1 MATDKRDGYS
11 NPPSTTA
18 LLLLLL
24 LLLIYFSSV
33 CLSLSLSL
41 ISTVYAASLRYI
53 SANLGSV
60 LVTVSISVIIIS
72 ICIVLLQRPQGSH
85 SNSNNCNNMRQS
97 TLGCPS
103 AHLPHKTLPRALQQ
117 QQYQCTL

>member
-11 NPPSTTA
+11 KSPSPTPA
-18 LLLLLL
+18 LLLL
-24 LLLIYFSSV
+24 IFFSFSLF
-33 CLSLSLSL
+33 LSFSLFPA
-41 ISTVYAASLRYI
+41 VYAASLRYI

-72 ICIVLLQRPQGSH
+72 ICIVLLQRQQGSNCN
-85 SNSNNCNNMRQS
+85 SNSNNCNMRQS
-97 TLGCPS
+97 SLGCPS